1 MAQFASNVL
10 FSIDTAIQQKN
21 GVNDELITVNKT
33 LTYQDSSVQILK
45 NSTAGSLNV
54 VLPAYKSGTAFWIA
68 NRSSSTSQISV
79 QQPGGA
85 GGVVTLAASGEASYI
100 VCDGSTWTALFK
112 SS

>member
-21 GVNDELITVNKT
+21 GVNDEEITVNRT

-45 NSTAGSLNV
+45 NPTGGSLNV
-54 VLPAYKSGTAFWIA
+54 VLPSPKSGTAFWIA

-79 QQPGGA
+79 QQPGG
-85 GGVVTLAASGEASYI
+85 GGVVNLASTGEASYI
-100 VCDGSTWTALFK
+100 VCDGVTWTALFK